1 MAAQLSIVQLLRVV
15 ARHRCCAV
23 SLSFSHRVTRNP
35 RVFILAMRQLF
46 FSLVISAGMLAPAQ
60 AQELTFTL
68 VEQFV
73 IGDDEEAS
81 AEYLLSFPKMV
92 RTDSKG
98 NIYVKDERRMDIR
111 VFDATGQYVTT
122 IGKRGEGP
130 GEMRD
135 LIGMHVDDQDRLI
148 VADRISARFTIF
160 TEMGNGIETIS
171 FADERT
177 ISPHPILS
185 LEGAYV
191 LRYVRLIDDPE
202 EDLPH
207 INDDYTLHLHDG
219 KLNRIESFARLDE
232 LFDLN
237 RPFLKADSDSPD
249 ALIMATNGID
259 TIILA
264 PHIYS
269 GYVYRYTRSNGSW
282 DMEKLKGSPAPRRAY
297 IPFSER
303 DLEANRD
310 LLASSIATSD
320 RTGVYRAKVL
330 NWSVG
335 IAILSTSEFVNFTKQ
350 TPLRGRGEL
359 GNKAELFDQDGSLQ
373 GYGPL
378 QFDSPELSSN
388 RRVRDS
394 ISILWTDGNDRV
406 YLRRRNEQGYYVLSV
421 AELVIRPQ

>member
-1 MAAQLSIVQLLRVV
+1 MAAQLSIVRLLRVV
-15 ARHRCCAV
+15 AQHRCYAD

-35 RVFILAMRQLF
+35 WVFILAMRQLF
-46 FSLVISAGMLAPAQ
+46 FSLVVSAGMLAPAQ

-81 AEYLLSFPKMV
+81 AEYLLSFPEMA

-98 NIYVKDERRMDIR
+98 NIYVKDRRRADIR
-111 VFDATGQYVTT
+111 VFDAAGQFVTT

-130 GEMRD
+130 GEMREI
-135 LIGMHVDDQDRLI
+135 IGMHVDDQDRLI
-148 VADRISARFTIF
+148 VADRMSARFTIF
-160 TEMGNGIETIS
+160 TEMGNGIETSS
-171 FADERT
+171 FVDERT

-185 LEGAYV
+185 VEGAYV
-191 LRYVRLIDDPE
+191 LKYVRLLDDPE
-202 EDLPH
+202 GDLPH
-207 INDDYTLHLHDG
+207 IKDDNTLHLHDS

-237 RPFLKADSDSPD
+237 RPFLKAYSDSPG
-249 ALIMATNGID
+249 ALRMATNGID

-264 PHIYS
+264 PRIYS

-303 DLEANRD
+303 DLEANRE
-310 LLASSIATSD
+310 LLASSIATSGP
-320 RTGVYRAKVL
+320 TGVYRAKVL

-350 TPLRGRGEL
+350 TPLGGEV

-378 QFDSPELSSN
+378 QFDSQELNSN
-388 RRVRDS
+388 GNVMDS

-421 AELVIRPQ
+421 AELVIRPR

>member
-1 MAAQLSIVQLLRVV
+1 MAAQLSIVRLLRVV
-15 ARHRCCAV
+15 AQHRCYAD

-35 RVFILAMRQLF
+35 WVFILAMRQLF
-46 FSLVISAGMLAPAQ
+46 FSLVVSAGMLAPAQ

-81 AEYLLSFPKMV
+81 AEYLLSFPEMA

-98 NIYVKDERRMDIR
+98 NIYVKDRRRADIR
-111 VFDATGQYVTT
+111 VFDAAGQFVTT

-130 GEMRD
+130 GEMREI
-135 LIGMHVDDQDRLI
+135 IGMHVDDQDRLI
-148 VADRISARFTIF
+148 VADRMSARFTIF
-160 TEMGNGIETIS
+160 TEMGNGIETRS
-171 FADERT
+171 FVDERT
-177 ISPHPILS
+177 ISPRPILS
-185 LEGAYV
+185 LEGAFV
-191 LRYVRLIDDPE
+191 LKYVRLIDDPE
-202 EDLPH
+202 EDLPY
-207 INDDYTLHLHDG
+207 INDDNTLHLHDG

-303 DLEANRD
+303 DLEANRE
-310 LLASSIATSD
+310 LLGASIAVSD

-335 IAILSTSEFVNFTKQ
+335 IAILSTSEFVNFTMQ
-350 TPLRGRGEL
+350 TPLRGEL
-359 GNKAELFDQDGSLQ
+359 GNKAELFDQDGGLQ

-378 QFDSPELSSN
+378 QFDSLELNSN
-388 RRVRDS
+388 RRVMGS

-421 AELVIRPQ
+421 AELVIRPR

>member
-15 ARHRCCAV
+15 AQHRCYAV
-23 SLSFSHRVTRNP
+23 ILSFSHRVTRNP

-60 AQELTFTL
+60 AQELAFTL

-81 AEYLLSFPKMV
+81 AEYLLSFPEMA

-98 NIYVKDERRMDIR
+98 NIYVKDRRRADIR

-130 GEMRD
+130 GEMREI
-135 LIGMHVDDQDRLI
+135 IGMHVDDQDRLI
-148 VADRISARFTIF
+148 VADRMSARFTIF
-160 TEMGNGIETIS
+160 TEMGNGIETRS
-171 FADERT
+171 FVDEST

-191 LRYVRLIDDPE
+191 LKYVRLLDDPE
-202 EDLPH
+202 GDLPY
-207 INDDYTLHLHDG
+207 INDDNTLHLHDS

-237 RPFLKADSDSPD
+237 RPFLKADSGSRD
-249 ALIMATNGID
+249 ALIVATNGID
-259 TIILA
+259 TIVLV

-303 DLEANRD
+303 DREKNRD
-310 LLASSIATSD
+310 LRGAGMTISGP
-320 RTGVYRAKVL
+320 TGIYRARVL

-350 TPLRGRGEL
+350 TPLGGKV

-378 QFDSPELSSN
+378 QFDSQELNSN
-388 RRVRDS
+388 RSVMAS

-406 YLRRRNEQGYYVLSV
+406 YLRRKNEQGYYVLSV
-421 AELVIRPQ
+421 AELEISSK

>member
-1 MAAQLSIVQLLRVV
+1 MAAQLSIVRLLRVV
-15 ARHRCCAV
+15 AQHRRYAD

-35 RVFILAMRQLF
+35 WVFILAMRQLF
-46 FSLVISAGMLAPAQ
+46 FSLVVSAGMLAPAQ

-81 AEYLLSFPKMV
+81 AEYLLSFPEMA

-98 NIYVKDERRMDIR
+98 NIYVKDRRRADIR
-111 VFDATGQYVTT
+111 VFDAAGQFVTT

-130 GEMRD
+130 GEMREI
-135 LIGMHVDDQDRLI
+135 IGMHVDDQDRLI
-148 VADRISARFTIF
+148 VADRMSARFTIF
-160 TEMGNGIETIS
+160 TKMGNGIETRS
-171 FADERT
+171 FVDERT
-177 ISPHPILS
+177 ISPRPILS
-185 LEGAYV
+185 LEGAFV
-191 LRYVRLIDDPE
+191 LKYVRLIDDPE
-202 EDLPH
+202 EDLPY
-207 INDDYTLHLHDG
+207 INDDNTLHLHDG

-303 DLEANRD
+303 DLEANRE
-310 LLASSIATSD
+310 LLGASIAVSD

-335 IAILSTSEFVNFTKQ
+335 IAILSTSEFVNFTMQ
-350 TPLRGRGEL
+350 TPLRGEL
-359 GNKAELFDQDGSLQ
+359 GNKAELFDQDGGLQ

-378 QFDSPELSSN
+378 QFDSLELNSN
-388 RRVRDS
+388 RRVMGS

-421 AELVIRPQ
+421 AELVIRPR

>member
-1 MAAQLSIVQLLRVV
+1 MNTNLALR
-15 ARHRCCAV
+15 RICA
-23 SLSFSHRVTRNP
+23 T
-35 RVFILAMRQLF
+35 LA
-46 FSLVISAGMLAPAQ
+46 IGACMLAPAQ

-98 NIYVKDERRMDIR
+98 NIYVQDRRRMDIR

-135 LIGMHVDDQDRLI
+135 LIGMHMDDQDRLI

-160 TEMGNGIETIS
+160 TEMGNGIETSS
-171 FADERT
+171 FVDERT

-191 LRYVRLIDDPE
+191 LKYVRLIDDPE
-202 EDLPH
+202 EDLPY
-207 INDDYTLHLHDG
+207 INDDNTLHLHDS

-297 IPFSER
+297 IPYSER
-303 DLEANRD
+303 DREANPD
-310 LLASSIATSD
+310 LRGAGMTISGP
-320 RTGVYRAKVL
+320 TGIYRARVL

-335 IAILSTSEFVNFTKQ
+335 MAILSTSEFVNFTKQ
-350 TPLRGRGEL
+350 TPLGGKV

-378 QFDSPELSSN
+378 RFDSLELNSN
-388 RRVRDS
+388 RRVMGS

-421 AELVIRPQ
+421 AELEISSK

>member
-1 MAAQLSIVQLLRVV
+1 MAAQLSIVRLLRVV
-15 ARHRCCAV
+15 AQHRCYAD

-35 RVFILAMRQLF
+35 WVFILAMRQLF
-46 FSLVISAGMLAPAQ
+46 FSLVVSAGMLAPAQ

-73 IGDDEEAS
+73 VGDDEEAS
-81 AEYLLSFPKMV
+81 AEYLLSFPEMA

-98 NIYVKDERRMDIR
+98 NIYVKDRRRADIR

-130 GEMRD
+130 GEMREI
-135 LIGMHVDDQDRLI
+135 IGMHVDDQDRLI
-148 VADRISARFTIF
+148 VADRMSARFTIF
-160 TEMGNGIETIS
+160 TEMGNGIETSS
-171 FADERT
+171 FVDERT
-177 ISPHPILS
+177 ISPRPILS

-191 LRYVRLIDDPE
+191 LKYVRLIDDPE
-202 EDLPH
+202 EDLPY
-207 INDDYTLHLHDG
+207 INDDNTLHLHDG

-303 DLEANRD
+303 DLEANRE
-310 LLASSIATSD
+310 LLGASIAVSD

-335 IAILSTSEFVNFTKQ
+335 IAILSTSEFVNFTMQ
-350 TPLRGRGEL
+350 TPLRGEL

-378 QFDSPELSSN
+378 QFDSLELNSN
-388 RRVRDS
+388 RRVMGS

-421 AELVIRPQ
+421 AELEISSK

>member
-1 MAAQLSIVQLLRVV
+1 MAAQLSIVRLLRVV
-15 ARHRCCAV
+15 AQHRCYAD

-35 RVFILAMRQLF
+35 WVFILGMRQLF
-46 FSLVISAGMLAPAQ
+46 FSLVVSAGMLAPAQ

-73 IGDDEEAS
+73 VGDDEEAS
-81 AEYLLSFPKMV
+81 AEYLLSFPEMA
-92 RTDSKG
+92 RADSKG
-98 NIYVKDERRMDIR
+98 NIYVKDRRRADIR

-130 GEMRD
+130 GEMREI
-135 LIGMHVDDQDRLI
+135 IGMHVDDQDRLI
-148 VADRISARFTIF
+148 VADRMSARFTIF
-160 TEMGNGIETIS
+160 TEMGNGIETSS
-171 FADERT
+171 FVDERT
-177 ISPHPILS
+177 ISPRPILS

-191 LRYVRLIDDPE
+191 LKYVRLIDDPE
-202 EDLPH
+202 EDLPY
-207 INDDYTLHLHDG
+207 INDDNTLHLHDG

-303 DLEANRD
+303 DLEANRE
-310 LLASSIATSD
+310 LLGASIAVSD

-335 IAILSTSEFVNFTKQ
+335 IAILSTSEFVNFTMQ
-350 TPLRGRGEL
+350 TPLRGEL

-378 QFDSPELSSN
+378 QFDSLELNSN
-388 RRVRDS
+388 RRVMGS

-421 AELVIRPQ
+421 AELEISSK

>member
-1 MAAQLSIVQLLRVV
+1 
-15 ARHRCCAV
+15 
-23 SLSFSHRVTRNP
+23 
-35 RVFILAMRQLF
+35 MRQLF

-98 NIYVKDERRMDIR
+98 NIYVQDRRRMDIR

-130 GEMRD
+130 GEMREI
-135 LIGMHVDDQDRLI
+135 IGMHVDDQDRLI
-148 VADRISARFTIF
+148 VADRMSARFTIF
-160 TEMGNGIETIS
+160 TEMGNGIETRS
-171 FADERT
+171 FVDERT
-177 ISPHPILS
+177 ISPRPILS

-191 LRYVRLIDDPE
+191 LKYVRLIDDPE
-202 EDLPH
+202 EDLPY
-207 INDDYTLHLHDG
+207 IKDENTLHLHDS

-237 RPFLKADSDSPD
+237 RPFLKAYSGSSS

-264 PHIYS
+264 PFVYS

-303 DLEANRD
+303 DREANRD
-310 LLASSIATSD
+310 LRRSSISTSGP
-320 RTGVYRAKVL
+320 TGIYRARVL

-350 TPLRGRGEL
+350 TPLGGEL

-378 QFDSPELSSN
+378 QFDSLELNSN

-394 ISILWTDGNDRV
+394 ISILWTDGNDRI

-421 AELVIRPQ
+421 AELVIRPR

>member
-1 MAAQLSIVQLLRVV
+1 MAAQLSIVRLLRVV
-15 ARHRCCAV
+15 AQHRCYAD

-35 RVFILAMRQLF
+35 WVFILAMRQLF
-46 FSLVISAGMLAPAQ
+46 FSLVVSAGMLAPAQ

-81 AEYLLSFPKMV
+81 AEYLLSFPEMA

-98 NIYVKDERRMDIR
+98 NIYVKDRRRADIR
-111 VFDATGQYVTT
+111 VFDAAGQFVTT

-130 GEMRD
+130 GEMREI
-135 LIGMHVDDQDRLI
+135 IGMHVDDQDRLI
-148 VADRISARFTIF
+148 VADRMSARFTIF
-160 TEMGNGIETIS
+160 TEMGNGIETRS
-171 FADERT
+171 FVDERT
-177 ISPHPILS
+177 ISPRPILS

-191 LRYVRLIDDPE
+191 LKYVRLIDDPE
-202 EDLPH
+202 GDLPY
-207 INDDYTLHLHDG
+207 INGDNTLHLHDG

-237 RPFLKADSDSPD
+237 RPFLKAYSDSPG
-249 ALIMATNGID
+249 ALRMATNGID

-264 PHIYS
+264 PRIYS

-303 DLEANRD
+303 DLEANRE
-310 LLASSIATSD
+310 LLGASIAVSD

-350 TPLRGRGEL
+350 TPLGGEV

-378 QFDSPELSSN
+378 QFDSQELNSN
-388 RRVRDS
+388 GNVMDS

-421 AELVIRPQ
+421 AELVIRPR